1 MNIRRLGLPW
11 IRPGRMTELA
21 RKKSQSGERSS
32 KVTPQEVYHRETQ
45 LGPFSEAEREIA
57 LQTGSL
63 ERSERAFKEFCRKLQ
78 EEDRNDQVS
87 QEHQGQKENEPSL
100 RSAPKMEQAH
110 KEENPALEID
120 RSTEP
125 AASYLR
131 FCALNPAEDNGK
143 ERAVQTLPIQVRGQA
158 RESKI
163 APKVTGV
170 DLVESSARK
179 DRPTTEI
186 HQTLHTQK
194 GVREHNDSQ

>member
-11 IRPGRMTELA
+11 IRPGRLTELA
-21 RKKSQSGERSS
+21 RKKSRNGEKSS
-32 KVTPQEVYHRETQ
+32 KVTPREVYHRETQ

-63 ERSERAFKEFCRKLQ
+63 QRSERAFSEFCRKLQ

-87 QEHQGQKENEPSL
+87 QEHEGQKKSEPSL
-100 RSAPKMEQAH
+100 RRAPKIEEAH
-110 KEENPALEID
+110 KEENPALGLD

-131 FCALNPAEDNGK
+131 FCALNPAEDNGI
-143 ERAVQTLPIQVRGQA
+143 ERAAQTLPFQVRGQA
-158 RESKI
+158 REPKI
-163 APKVTGV
+163 APKAAGV
-170 DLVESSARK
+170 DLVESSARE

-186 HQTLHTQK
+186 HQT
-194 GVREHNDSQ
+194 